1 MPVPPRVI
9 HKIILP
15 NSTKVNADPPK
26 TRVIHPYSRK
36 IYSLFPNFAVLE
48 NAFPETSS
56 CYGKQHLPKQVLLD
70 IQ

>member
-15 NSTKVNADPPK
+15 NSTKVNASPPK

-36 IYSLFPNFAVLE
+36 IYSLFPNFAVFGK
-48 NAFPETSS
+48 AFPEASS
-56 CYGKQHLPKQVLLD
+56 YYGKQHLPKQVLLG